1 MEEQKEFKDIEC
13 INLKEESEMSKTKK
27 SRPSQRTPKKK
38 TIRLSSSYMKGK
50 KAIKRL
56 RSRN

>member
-1 MEEQKEFKDIEC
+1 MIIGQA
-13 INLKEESEMSKTKK
+13 LQHKEESEMSKTKK

-38 TIRLSSSYMKGK
+38 TIRLSSSYKKGK